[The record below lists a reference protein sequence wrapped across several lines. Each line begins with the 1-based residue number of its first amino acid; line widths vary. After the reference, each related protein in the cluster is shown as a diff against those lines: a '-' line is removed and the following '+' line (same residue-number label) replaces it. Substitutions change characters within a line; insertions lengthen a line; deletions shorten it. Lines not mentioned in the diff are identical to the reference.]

1 MNWGAEMNSDLKNT
15 KLWQVFEEKVNNEL
29 TTPDNQNFIVQVGE
43 ICTYG
48 IDRARTINLTFP
60 MYTMHDW
67 THIKNVLDI
76 MCKLLG
82 DKLNNITCD
91 EAAVLLI
98 AGCCHDVGM
107 SYDKK
112 EKEELIEDSALI
124 EEYLD
129 KHAGYYNRVYKDG
142 FKELKTLDDIPKD
155 IMNDFMRSIHHKR
168 SNELIRKFFYKES
181 FSDNLLFQ
189 IRVGVENIASVCQS
203 HGESFNYI
211 QNNLVS
217 NDRIDLKLCAV
228 LLRLSDILDF
238 DTSRAPKTLY
248 DFFDLENV
256 ESKEEKISKNEWKKH
271 SSSRGF
277 DFPKKREPYYNIEY
291 NACCESIQIEQ
302 AIRSYIDWVKAELCG
317 CSQII
322 KTCNDRWRNFILP
335 MDVDI
340 NIVAHN
346 YLSGEYRFTF
356 DQEKILELF
365 AGENLYDDP
374 YVFVRELLQNAI
386 DAVLT
391 RKQIDKNLP
400 QNWKPEI
407 KIRCWRDNE
416 GYDWFRIE
424 DNGTGMNLEVIMNH
438 LLKVGNSYYTSDSF
452 KKEMLASGNDVEYS
466 PISKFGIGMLSC
478 FLEKDNKVYI
488 STYHYKDKK
497 ALRLEIPNMSGYYYV
512 SSEEK
517 HHIPNEMKGVT
528 DTEKKEYLNKPGTVI
543 AVRTA
548 LYKTT
553 EYTCF
558 KDIVDKYLLFPPFSV
573 VLQEGETIHRYT
585 TQDEFMNA
593 MESFGAGEK
602 NSPVR
607 TLKIPLT
614 SFQKEKV
621 SSYLKNFESGEKLAT
636 KIQNIIIDCVLLNK
650 YSNKLS
656 GVIVVVYLENK
667 LPDRFTSYSL
677 RVIKDTMELNVD
689 FINPNKNN
697 FFGIM
702 TVNIQCDFT
711 APMKEFISHIKK
723 EYYFNY
729 YICNGI
735 RNVSNSDE
743 NMYNEFAC
751 FFIRNSNNIITNI
764 SREYVENINI
774 EEKIDI
780 SMIITSFLLEYGYKI
795 DFTFLQDEKDCNLS
809 MDSYNEILSRRKDFI
824 ERMIFKY
831 GNDTYNYKTIS
842 DKVYKDGKVCMNFND
857 SIYDNYYR
865 KVIFSYLN
873 SKYEL
878 GLDIVNDKPVINI
891 SGKGNFYGNM
901 GIFPPDMF
909 ITFKNNRLS
918 NKLIFSIEYTSKN
931 IYNIN
936 HPLSK
941 FFIENGLIIKNFS
954 QQLFYKLI
962 SVLSG
967 SFPEFLMDNINY
979 LMDAIR
985 NIPNIDILVTDDLY
999 VTEDDIYIFDDEDE
1013 LEDNE

>member
-15 KLWQVFEEKVNNEL
+15 KLWQVFEEKVNKEL
-29 TTPDNQNFIVQVGE
+29 TTPDNQKYIVQVGE

-67 THIKNVLDI
+67 IHIKNVLDI

-82 DKLNNITCD
+82 NKLNNITCD

-112 EKEELIEDSALI
+112 EKDELIEDSALI
-124 EEYLD
+124 EEYLN

-142 FKELKTLDDIPKD
+142 FKELKTLNDIPKD

-181 FSDNLLFQ
+181 FSDNLLFKT
-189 IRVGVENIASVCQS
+189 RVGVENIASVCQS
-203 HGESFNYI
+203 HCESFKYI

-256 ESKEEKISKNEWKKH
+256 ESKEGRISKKEWEKH
-271 SSSRGF
+271 SSSMGF
-277 DFPKKREPYYNIEY
+277 DFPKKREPYYNVEY

-302 AIRSYIDWVKAELCG
+302 AIRSYIDWVKTELCG

-322 KTCNDRWRNFILP
+322 KICNDRWRNFILP

-340 NIVAHN
+340 NIVAQN
-346 YLSGEYRFTF
+346 YLSGEFHFTF

-365 AGENLYDDP
+365 AGENLYDDS

-400 QNWKPEI
+400 PNWKPEI

-424 DNGTGMNLEVIMNH
+424 DNGTGMNREIIMNH
-438 LLKVGNSYYTSDSF
+438 LLKVGNSYYNSANF
-452 KKEMLASGNDVEYS
+452 KKEIIASGSDAEYS
-466 PISKFGIGMLSC
+466 PISKFGIGLLSC
-478 FLEKDNKVYI
+478 FLEKENKVYI
-488 STYHYKDKK
+488 STYHYKDKE
-497 ALRLEIPNMSGYYYV
+497 ALRLEIPNMSGYYYMA
-512 SSEEK
+512 SKKEFHTPED
-517 HHIPNEMKGVT
+517 MKGVT
-528 DTEKKEYLNKPGTVI
+528 DEEKKEYLNKPGTVI

-553 EYTCF
+553 EYKCF
-558 KDIVDKYLLFPPFSV
+558 KDIVDKYLMFPPFSV
-573 VLQEGETIHRYT
+573 LLQEGEFVHTYT
-585 TQDEFMNA
+585 TQDEFMKE
-593 MESFGAGEK
+593 MESFGEGEEG
-602 NSPVR
+602 SPVR

-614 SFQKEKV
+614 DLEKEEL
-621 SSYLKNFESGEKLAT
+621 SSYLKKYETEDNLEQKT
-636 KIQNIIIDCVLLNK
+636 QNIVLDCILLNK
-650 YSNKLS
+650 FSKKLS
-656 GVIVVVYLENK
+656 GCIFVAYLETK
-667 LPDRFTSYSL
+667 LPSNFYSYALSL
-677 RVIKDTMELNVD
+677 TKNSKDIFKLYFSIFKPNSKKIISDHLALNKKYNFSGCFNE
-689 FINPNKNN
+689 FINSLDSNGGYN
-697 FFGIM
+697 
-702 TVNIQCDFT
+702 
-711 APMKEFISHIKK
+711 
-723 EYYFNY
+723 YF
-729 YICNGI
+729 ICNGI
-735 RNVSNSDE
+735 HNMNMNADMLNELGCFFVKNSRNV
-743 NMYNEFAC
+743 
-751 FFIRNSNNIITNI
+751 ITSI
-764 SREYVENINI
+764 SRTYVKDIALED
-774 EEKIDI
+774 KIDI
-780 SMIITSFLLEYGYKI
+780 SMIETSFLLKYGYKL
-795 DFTFLQDEKDCNLS
+795 DLNFLKNQYDYNIS
-809 MDSYNEILSRRKDFI
+809 MNRYNEILTRRKDFI

-831 GNDTYNYKTIS
+831 GNDTYNDKTIS
-842 DKVYKDGKVCMNFND
+842 DKVYKDGKVYMDFND

-865 KVIFSYLN
+865 RVIFSYLN

-878 GLDIVNDKPVINI
+878 GLDIVNGKPVVNI
-891 SGKGNFYGNM
+891 SGKSHFCENM
-901 GIFPPDMF
+901 EIFPPDIF
-909 ITFKNNRLS
+909 IIFKNSVLS
-918 NKLIFSIEYTSKN
+918 NKFFFNIKYRSKN

-941 FFIENGLIIKNFS
+941 FFIENGLRIKE
-954 QQLFYKLI
+954 I
-962 SVLSG
+962 SKQEIVK
-967 SFPEFLMDNINY
+967 
-979 LMDAIR
+979 
-985 NIPNIDILVTDDLY
+985 
-999 VTEDDIYIFDDEDE
+999 
-1013 LEDNE
+1013 

>member
-1 MNWGAEMNSDLKNT
+1 MSWGAEMNSDLKNT

-29 TTPDNQNFIVQVGE
+29 ITPDNQNFIVQVGK

-76 MCKLLG
+76 MCNLLG
-82 DKLNNITCD
+82 DKLNDITYE

-107 SYDKK
+107 SYT
-112 EKEELIEDSALI
+112 KEEKDELIQDSALI

-189 IRVGVENIASVCQS
+189 TRIGVENIASVCQS
-203 HGESFNYI
+203 HCESFKYI

-277 DFPKKREPYYNIEY
+277 DFPTKRTPYYNIIY
-291 NACCESIQIEQ
+291 SACCGSIQIEQ

-346 YLSGEYRFTF
+346 YLSGKYRFTF

-400 QNWKPEI
+400 PNWKPEI

-424 DNGTGMNLEVIMNH
+424 DNGTGMNLEVIINH
-438 LLKVGNSYYTSDSF
+438 LLKVGNSYYTSDNF

-466 PISKFGIGMLSC
+466 PISKFGIGLLSC

-558 KDIVDKYLLFPPFSV
+558 KDIVDKYLMFPPFSV
-573 VLQEGETIHRYT
+573 ILQEGKLVHKYI
-585 TQDEFMNA
+585 TQDEFMKE
-593 MESFGAGEK
+593 MESFGEGEEG
-602 NSPVR
+602 SPVR

-614 SFQKEKV
+614 DFEREELSF
-621 SSYLKNFESGEKLAT
+621 LNIFESEEKLET
-636 KIQNIIIDCVLLNK
+636 KIQNIIIDCILLNK

-656 GVIVVVYLENK
+656 GVILVVYLENQ
-667 LPDRFTSYSL
+667 LPDRFNSYSL
-677 RVIKDTMELNVD
+677 QFIKGSMDLNVD
-689 FINPNKNN
+689 FINLTKKNN
-697 FFGIM
+697 LFRMLPI
-702 TVNIQCDFT
+702 NIQCDFT
-711 APMKEFISHIKK
+711 APMKEFISHIEK

-735 RNVSNSDE
+735 RTASNNDKY
-743 NMYNEFAC
+743 MYNEFAC

-764 SREYVENINI
+764 SREYVENIAI

-780 SMIITSFLLEYGYKI
+780 SMIITSFLLEYGYRI
-795 DFTFLQDEKDCNLS
+795 DFTFLRDGKDYNLS
-809 MDSYNEILSRRKDFI
+809 MDNYNEALSRRKDFI
-824 ERMIFKY
+824 DRMIFKY
-831 GNDTYNYKTIS
+831 GVDTFNSSYIS
-842 DKVYKDGKVCMNFND
+842 DKVSKAEKV
-857 SIYDNYYR
+857 SIDFSNTIYNNYYR
-865 KVIFSYLN
+865 KVMLSYLN

-878 GLDIVNDKPVINI
+878 ELDIVNGKPVINI
-891 SGKGNFYGNM
+891 SSKDHFCENM

-918 NKLIFSIEYTSKN
+918 NKLTFSNKYIGN
-931 IYNIN
+931 FYNIN

-954 QQLFYKLI
+954 QQLFNKLI

-967 SFPEFLMDNINY
+967 SFPVFLIDNINY

-985 NIPNIDILVTDDLY
+985 NIPNISIFVNDDLC
-999 VTEDDIYIFDDEDE
+999 VTKDDIYIFDDDE
-1013 LEDNE
+1013 FEDNE

>member
-29 TTPDNQNFIVQVGE
+29 ITPDNQNFIVQVGK

-76 MCKLLG
+76 MCNLLG
-82 DKLNNITCD
+82 DKLNDITYE

-107 SYDKK
+107 SYT
-112 EKEELIEDSALI
+112 KEEKDELIQDSALI

-142 FKELKTLDDIPKD
+142 FKELKTLNDIPKD

-189 IRVGVENIASVCQS
+189 TRIGVENIASVCQS
-203 HGESFNYI
+203 HCESFKYI

-256 ESKEEKISKNEWKKH
+256 ESKEEKISKKEWEKH
-271 SSSRGF
+271 SSSMGF
-277 DFPKKREPYYNIEY
+277 DFPIKREPYYNIKY
-291 NACCESIQIEQ
+291 SACCESIQIEQ
-302 AIRSYIDWVKAELCG
+302 AIHSYIDWVKTELCG

-322 KTCNDRWRNFILP
+322 KICNSRWRNFIPPL
-335 MDVDI
+335 DVDI
-340 NIVAHN
+340 KIVAQN
-346 YLSGEYRFTF
+346 YLSGEFHFTF

-400 QNWKPEI
+400 PNWKPEI

-424 DNGTGMNLEVIMNH
+424 DNGTGMNREIIMNH
-438 LLKVGNSYYTSDSF
+438 LLKVGNSYYNSANF
-452 KKEMLASGNDVEYS
+452 KKEIIASGSDAEYS
-466 PISKFGIGMLSC
+466 PISKFGIGLLSC
-478 FLEKDNKVYI
+478 FLEKENKVYI
-488 STYHYKDKK
+488 STYHYTDKE
-497 ALRLEIPNMSGYYYV
+497 ALRLEIPNMSGYYYMASKNEFHV
-512 SSEEK
+512 PEK
-517 HHIPNEMKGVT
+517 MKGVT

-543 AVRTA
+543 AVRTS

-553 EYTCF
+553 EYKCF
-558 KDIVDKYLLFPPFSV
+558 KDIVDKYLMFPPFSV
-573 VLQEGETIHRYT
+573 VLQEGDIVHKYA
-585 TQDEFMNA
+585 TQDEFMEE
-593 MESFGAGEK
+593 MESFGEGEK
-602 NSPVR
+602 DSPVR

-614 SFQKEKV
+614 ELEKEEL
-621 SSYLKNFESGEKLAT
+621 SSYLKKHKTEDELEQKN
-636 KIQNIIIDCVLLNK
+636 QNIIIDCILLNK
-650 YSNKLS
+650 FSNDLL
-656 GVIVVVYLENK
+656 GVIFVVYLENEWPEK
-667 LPDRFTSYSL
+667 FNYYRLYFKKDILRLDFKVAEPNSKEIVLGDLFSL
-677 RVIKDTMELNVD
+677 NIKYHFKDSLN
-689 FINPNKNN
+689 
-697 FFGIM
+697 
-702 TVNIQCDFT
+702 
-711 APMKEFISHIKK
+711 EFISSIDKDHGLN
-723 EYYFNY
+723 YF
-729 YICNGI
+729 ICNGI
-735 RNVSNSDE
+735 VYKNN
-743 NMYNEFAC
+743 YNIMDNEIGC
-751 FFIRNSNNIITNI
+751 FFMKNSRDVITGI
-764 SREYVENINI
+764 SRTFVKDITL

-780 SMIITSFLLEYGYKI
+780 SMIITSFSLKYGYVI
-795 DFTFLQDEKDCNLS
+795 DFGFSLFSNAVIS
-809 MDSYNEILSRRKDFI
+809 MDSYNEILLRRKDFI
-824 ERMIFKY
+824 ERMVFKCD
-831 GNDTYNYKTIS
+831 NDYLNYENIS
-842 DKVYKDGKVCMNFND
+842 DKVSKAEKV
-857 SIYDNYYR
+857 SIDFSNTINNNYYR
-865 KVIFSYLN
+865 KVMLSYLN

-878 GLDIVNDKPVINI
+878 ELDIVNGKPVINI
-891 SGKGNFYGNM
+891 SSKNHFCENM

-918 NKLIFSIEYTSKN
+918 NKLIFGIEYTSKN

-941 FFIENGLIIKNFS
+941 FFIENGLIIKSFS
-954 QQLFYKLI
+954 QQIFNKLI

-967 SFPEFLMDNINY
+967 TFPEFLMDNINY

-985 NIPNIDILVTDDLY
+985 NIPNIDILVPDDLY
-999 VTEDDIYIFDDEDE
+999 VTEDDIYIFDDE
-1013 LEDNE
+1013 LVDNE